1 MLKAYRKGNWKIALG
16 LLSFIPEWKNDYE
29 RLNQELDWATSGNR
43 QVMLWENQFT
53 NQLTGIIIFEQGD
66 RYILVRHLS
75 FSPSDRSGRNVYDLF
90 NDLHQHFSDYRLMGT
105 LATQPLISNW
115 EKGRYYQQQQVKQ
128 EE

>member
-1 MLKAYRKGNWKIALG
+1 MLKAYRKENWKIALG

-66 RYILVRHLS
+66 RYILVRYLS

-90 NDLHQHFSDYRLMGT
+90 NDLHQHLSDYRLMGT
-105 LATQPLISNW
+105 LATQPLSSNW